1 MSTTKLLKQ
10 LSKIRESLDKKD
22 KTKIGVGALSS
33 VQKMVTKAKELFD
46 NMDSDDK
53 KTMRKRLN
61 GTLSQFRA
69 RRKAL
74 SSRPN
79 KPNIANRAM
88 GGSMGGGMNPMGR
101 SPDPTVKSIT
111 GYNPNTPRRLKKGG
125 FPDMSGDGKVTKKDV
140 LMGRGVIKRRGGGI
154 AKRGFGI
161 AK

>member
-1 MSTTKLLKQ
+1 MSTTKLTNQ
-10 LSKIRESLDKKD
+10 LSKIKDSLKGGA
-22 KTKIGVGALSS
+22 TGVGALGGI
-33 VQKMVTKAKELFD
+33 QKMITKARELFD

-61 GTLSQFRA
+61 GTISQFRA

-74 SSRPN
+74 SSKPN

-101 SPDPTVKSIT
+101 SPDPTVQSIT
-111 GYNPNTPRRLKKGG
+111 GYNPTMRKKGG
-125 FPDMSGDGKVTKKDV
+125 A
-140 LMGRGVIKRRGGGI
+140 IKRRGGGI
-154 AKRGFGI
+154 AKRGMGI

>member
-1 MSTTKLLKQ
+1 MSTTKLTNQ
-10 LSKIRESLDKKD
+10 LSKIQDSLKGGAKA
-22 KTKIGVGALSS
+22 GVISS
-33 VQKMVTKAKELFD
+33 LQKMVTKAKKLFD
-46 NMDSDDK
+46 NMDPDDK

-74 SSRPN
+74 SSKPN

-111 GYNPNTPRRLKKGG
+111 GYNPNRPNMRSKGG
-125 FPDMSGDGKVTKKDV
+125 A
-140 LMGRGVIKRRGGGI
+140 IKRRGGGI
-154 AKRGFGI
+154 AKRGMGI

>member
-1 MSTTKLLKQ
+1 MSTKKLTDQ
-10 LSKIRESLDKKD
+10 LSKIQDSLKGGAKG
-22 KTKIGVGALSS
+22 GVGVISS
-33 VQKMVTKAKELFD
+33 LQKMVTKAKELFD

-61 GTLSQFRA
+61 GTLSQFIA

-74 SSRPN
+74 SNKPN

-111 GYNPNTPRRLKKGG
+111 GYNPNKPRRLKKGG